1 MPPPPPE
8 RKEKTTYYVLA
19 NFQCNTEVLPEIDE
33 GKEESYFY
41 NLYFNITCY
50 SGSRQGIQCHIPC
63 FAFINIEP

>member
-33 GKEESYFY
+33 GKK
-41 NLYFNITCY
+41 NHICITY
-50 SGSRQGIQCHIPC
+50 ILTLHVIPVLDKVC
-63 FAFINIEP
+63 NVTFPASHL

>member
-33 GKEESYFY
+33 GKEESYF
-41 NLYFNITCY
+41 
-50 SGSRQGIQCHIPC
+50 
-63 FAFINIEP
+63 